1 VQSIALL
8 FCIPHS
14 AFRIAPMKCPFCKS
28 PDTQVID
35 SRVSD
40 DGESIRRRRKCTSCS
55 KRFTT
60 YETIEL
66 RMPQVVKQDGTR
78 SEFDLQKLRTGF
90 MRALHKRPVP
100 TQLVDD
106 AIATITQDVLA
117 LGEREIASRR
127 LGEMVMRELKRLD
140 QVAYIRFASVY
151 RSFQGVDDF
160 QDAIKEVQRPTAKP
174 ATSKTGNARDAKET
188 KDAKEVEQD
197 LFSAKDAKDPNA

>member
-1 VQSIALL
+1 
-8 FCIPHS
+8 
-14 AFRIAPMKCPFCKS
+14 MKCPFCKS

-40 DGESIRRRRKCTSCS
+40 DGESIRRRRRCADCS

-100 TQLVDD
+100 TALVDD
-106 AIATITQDVLA
+106 AIGTITQEILA
-117 LGEREIASRR
+117 LGAREIPSRR
-127 LGEMVMRELKRLD
+127 IGEMVMRELYKLD

-151 RSFQGVDDF
+151 RSFEGVDDF
-160 QDAIKEVQRPTAKP
+160 QDVIKEVQKP
-174 ATSKTGNARDAKET
+174 AAPRKE
-188 KDAKEVEQD
+188 
-197 LFSAKDAKDPNA
+197 